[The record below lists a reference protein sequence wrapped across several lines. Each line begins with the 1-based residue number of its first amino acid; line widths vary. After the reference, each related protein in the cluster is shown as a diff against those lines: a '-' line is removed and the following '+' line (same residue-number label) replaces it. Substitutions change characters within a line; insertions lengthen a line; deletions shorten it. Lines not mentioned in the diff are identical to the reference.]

1 MDCCLHVILLFSLC
15 FIAVFP
21 HLSHSSRQ
29 SSLWNGNKEIVFIYR
44 NFLTNEECDH
54 FISLAKDSLEKS
66 MVTDLETG
74 ESIESEYRT
83 STGAF
88 LNKAQDE
95 VVANV
100 EARIA
105 AWTFLPED
113 VDKGG
118 ETVFPR
124 SEVIPILYDFPVF
137 RVNYLRRKLSFLLN
151 LQAADSKPKA

>member
-1 MDCCLHVILLFSLC
+1 
-15 FIAVFP
+15 
-21 HLSHSSRQ
+21 
-29 SSLWNGNKEIVFIYR
+29 
-44 NFLTNEECDH
+44 
-54 FISLAKDSLEKS
+54 

-83 STGAF
+83 STSAF

-124 SEVIPILYDFPVF
+124 SE
-137 RVNYLRRKLSFLLN
+137 
-151 LQAADSKPKA
+151 AADSKPKA

>member
-1 MDCCLHVILLFSLC
+1 MILNLC
-15 FIAVFP
+15 
-21 HLSHSSRQ
+21 R
-29 SSLWNGNKEIVFIYR
+29 VFIYR

-105 AWTFLPED
+105 AWTFLPEATVLMYLSD